1 MSSEVFT
8 VECPCGAVMS
18 ESEMAVL
25 TKVVQEH
32 GQSNHDMVL
41 SAEDVQ
47 DMAQPVLS
55 VRLSGDFDD
64 STPVIETLLASI
76 PVPVPGA
83 HR

>member
-8 VECPCGAVMS
+8 VDCPCGAVMS

-32 GQSNHDMVL
+32 AQSNHDMVL

-47 DMAQPVLS
+47 DMA
-55 VRLSGDFDD
+55 
-64 STPVIETLLASI
+64 
-76 PVPVPGA
+76 
-83 HR
+83 H

>member
-18 ESEMAVL
+18 ESEMPLL

-32 GQSNHDMVL
+32 AQSNHDMVL

-47 DMAQPVLS
+47 DMA
-55 VRLSGDFDD
+55 
-64 STPVIETLLASI
+64 
-76 PVPVPGA
+76 
-83 HR
+83 H